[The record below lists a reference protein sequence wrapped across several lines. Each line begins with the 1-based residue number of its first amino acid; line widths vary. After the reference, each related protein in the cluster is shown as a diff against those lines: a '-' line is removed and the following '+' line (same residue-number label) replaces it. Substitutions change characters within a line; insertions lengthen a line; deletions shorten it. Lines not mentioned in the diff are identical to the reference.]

1 MQKAMK
7 VHVVASCEVGQV
19 VGLTRFKIKLEVP
32 AGHDRGT
39 KPSHVRGVFGSS
51 PTGMV
56 MARCAG
62 ESGSGSGWE

>member
-1 MQKAMK
+1 MWNGRKEGGVWMQEAMK

-32 AGHDRGT
+32 AGHEGGT
-39 KPSHVRGVFGSS
+39 KPSHVRGAFGRG

-56 MARCAG
+56 MA
-62 ESGSGSGWE
+62 